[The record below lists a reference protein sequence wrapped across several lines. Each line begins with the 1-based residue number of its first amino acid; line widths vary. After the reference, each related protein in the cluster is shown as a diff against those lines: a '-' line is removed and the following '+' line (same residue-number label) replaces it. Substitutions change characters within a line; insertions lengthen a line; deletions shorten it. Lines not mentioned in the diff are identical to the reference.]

1 MKQIKSSL
9 FLLFSLVIPLYATS
23 ADTSSNSSEIET
35 IDELLHK
42 QIEQVVN
49 ECFETYNNRSENQLS
64 SIEDQTQSMNEIKKG
79 CGSCGSYNSCGTTIC
94 VTGPRGPRGAT
105 GATGVRGATGPVGPP
120 NGPTGPIG
128 ATGSTGPAGATGA
141 TGATSSGGLTTF
153 GNFYA
158 LMPSDNSATIAAGAA
173 INFPTDG
180 PIAGGI
186 SRSSTSNFTLAD
198 IGTYEVTWQVAVTE
212 AGQLQLWLD
221 SGSGAVGLAQTVV
234 GRATGTNQI
243 FGSTLITTSAV
254 NSLLSVRNPTGNS
267 PALTLTLNA
276 GGTHAVSATL
286 TIKRLA

>member
-9 FLLFSLVIPLYATS
+9 IVLFSLTLPFYATCTN
-23 ADTSSNSSEIET
+23 TSPSTLELEA
-35 IDELLHK
+35 IDELLQKH
-42 QIEQVVN
+42 IEEVVN
-49 ECFETYNNRSENQLS
+49 ECSETYDNVSKNQLDVGENQTLS
-64 SIEDQTQSMNEIKKG
+64 ADEIKKS
-79 CGSCGSYNSCGTTIC
+79 CGSCNSCNSCDTAIC
-94 VTGPRGPRGAT
+94 VAGPRGPRGAT
-105 GATGVRGATGPVGPP
+105 GATGIRGATGATGPFG
-120 NGPTGPIG
+120 GPTGPIG
-128 ATGSTGPAGATGA
+128 PQGATGPAGATGA
-141 TGATSSGGLTTF
+141 TGATNSGVLTTF

-158 LMPSDNSATIAAGAA
+158 LMPSDNNASIAAGAA

-180 PIAGGI
+180 PIAGGV
-186 SRSSTSNFTLAD
+186 SRSSTSEFTLAA
-198 IGTYEVTWQVAVTE
+198 IGTYEVTWQAAVTE

-254 NSLLSVRNPTGNS
+254 NSLLSVRNPAGNS